1 MLSKFPAPPPQ
12 PQNAKRE
19 AETLRWALMRG
30 VKQDLA
36 DAKRAKWMINVKR
49 EKIKQEESDRE
60 IMHSYIQ
67 QALLKA
73 KTKQMQKMT
82 NEKAP
87 SAETPQQVEEAMKD
101 KAKAAAKED
110 TALEE
115 AEMAP
120 APDQDW

>member
-1 MLSKFPAPPPQ
+1 
-12 PQNAKRE
+12 
-19 AETLRWALMRG
+19 
-30 VKQDLA
+30 
-36 DAKRAKWMINVKR
+36 
-49 EKIKQEESDRE
+49 
-60 IMHSYIQ
+60 MHSYIQ

-115 AEMAP
+115 AEMVP
-120 APDQDW
+120 APDEDW